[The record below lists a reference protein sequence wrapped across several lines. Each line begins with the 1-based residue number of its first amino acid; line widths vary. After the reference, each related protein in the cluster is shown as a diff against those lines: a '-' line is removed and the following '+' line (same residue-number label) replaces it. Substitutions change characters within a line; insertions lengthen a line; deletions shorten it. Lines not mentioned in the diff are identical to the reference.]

1 MIWSSFQAVGGVGLS
16 EQRCLHTAVSVT
28 GVETENNDDGGQQ
41 PHRPQREED
50 ASQPDSSAAAVPEV
64 ASSPPPILGETS
76 ETSVAATPSVQLWGP
91 VKTAAEPGSTRLTDP
106 VNGAVSPAAKKRG
119 GGKEGAAGSK
129 TSNTKDT
136 DKTSGSRSSRGDDR
150 RQGEGTGGHA
160 GDDESGDLP
169 VFESILIFGGVVG
182 EAAVSGVSWAWWAKR
197 DARPSGVL
205 WQGCAC
211 R

>member
-1 MIWSSFQAVGGVGLS
+1 M
-16 EQRCLHTAVSVT
+16 T
-28 GVETENNDDGGQQ
+28 GVETENSDDGGQQ

-50 ASQPDSSAAAVPEV
+50 AAQPDSSAVAVPDV
-64 ASSPPPILGETS
+64 PSSPPPIQGETN
-76 ETSVAATPSVQLWGP
+76 ETSAAATPNVQLWGP
-91 VKTAAEPGSTRLTDP
+91 VATAAGPGSTPSTDP
-106 VNGAVSPAAKKRG
+106 DNGAVSPAAKKKG

-136 DKTSGSRSSRGDDR
+136 DKTRGSRSSSGDDR
-150 RQGEGTGGHA
+150 RQGEGTDGHA
-160 GDDESGDLP
+160 GDDECGDPL

-182 EAAVSGVSWAWWAKR
+182 EAAISGVSWARWAKR
-197 DARPSGVL
+197 DAWPSGVL